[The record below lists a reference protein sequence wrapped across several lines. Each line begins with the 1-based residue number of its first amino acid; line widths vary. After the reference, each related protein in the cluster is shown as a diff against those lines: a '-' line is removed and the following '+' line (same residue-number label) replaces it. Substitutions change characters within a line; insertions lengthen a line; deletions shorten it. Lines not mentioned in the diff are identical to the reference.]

1 MQAVRILKA
10 VSAGAV
16 LALALIHVMGDSFS
30 EFGALPEGSASDLAI
45 GYPWASLCA
54 LFAIM
59 FMVRGLSSV
68 THLSSLL

>member
-30 EFGALPEGSASDLAI
+30 DFGGLPAGSASALAI

-59 FMVRGLSSV
+59 FMVRGLSFA
-68 THLSSLL
+68 TPSSFL